1 MAATNG
7 VGNLIDAG
15 ATASGALSEFLGGL
29 LLVVFLAV
37 VGVLVGPIRW
47 WRASR
52 RIKSIIRGR
61 RFVFMFNPE
70 GRRRK
75 VVTFNPDGTIGEGRN
90 NNEHTWKIKRGRL
103 DIYGADGLLYS
114 SFRHDVLSGKL
125 IHTNDPNTRSIRN
138 QSFEIMGE
146 RAKPPHPLC
155 GMYEAFHLSTAQ
167 NGKVISSVVEIT
179 SDNTDRLV
187 VAVESFKYRYTGD
200 VIADGKCVTL
210 RLAGDGHEEQMTMI
224 FGEPLSREFDV
235 LLGVYGAV
243 TETFVPACGKI
254 LAHKVASRPT
264 CQRIERDQCNRRIL
278 NFLTQPDNP
287 IIVPKAEPPLL
298 EELTE

>member
-1 MAATNG
+1 MAGTNE
-7 VGNLIDAG
+7 VNSVIDAA

-37 VGVLVGPIRW
+37 VGALIGPFRW

-52 RIKSIIRGR
+52 KIKSILRGR
-61 RFVFMFNPE
+61 RFVFVFNPE

-75 VVTFNPDGTIGEGRN
+75 VVTFNADGTIGEGQN
-90 NNEHTWKIKRGRL
+90 NNEHRWKVRRGRL
-103 DIYGADGLLYS
+103 EIYGADGVLYS
-114 SFRHDVLSGKL
+114 SFRHDPVSGKL
-125 IHTNDPNTRSIRN
+125 IHTNEPNTRSIRN
-138 QSFEIMGE
+138 QSFDIMGE

-155 GMYEAFHLSTAQ
+155 GIYEAMHLSTAQ

-200 VIADGKCVTL
+200 VIADGRSVTL
-210 RLAGDGHEEQMTMI
+210 RLSGDGHEEQMTMI
-224 FGEPLSREFDV
+224 FGQPLSGEFDV

-243 TETFVPACGKI
+243 TETFVPVCGKI
-254 LAHKVASRPT
+254 LAHKVASRPA
-264 CQRIERDQCNRRIL
+264 CRRIERDQCDRRIL
-278 NFLTQPDNP
+278 NFLMEPANP
-287 IIVPKAEPPLL
+287 ITVPKVEPPLL
-298 EELTE
+298 EELPE